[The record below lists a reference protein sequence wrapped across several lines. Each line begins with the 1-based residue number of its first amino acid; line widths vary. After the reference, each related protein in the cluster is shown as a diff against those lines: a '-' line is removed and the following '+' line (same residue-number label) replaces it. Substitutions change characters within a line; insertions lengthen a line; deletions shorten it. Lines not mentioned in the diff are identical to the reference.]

1 MANKKLKGLV
11 LEIGGDTTKLVD
23 SLKVPEKECSDLQSK
38 LKSVNQMLK
47 FDPTNTE
54 LLAQKQR
61 LLKEQI
67 SSTEDKLKL
76 LKETQRQF
84 IADGGNVDS
93 SQYIALQQ
101 EIQKTES
108 NLKRLKSEQSGV
120 SAELEA
126 FGKKLEQTGDKIE
139 TMGKKVAPVSAAVGA
154 GLTVATKNA
163 SDFEDGMAKMST
175 LFDTT
180 QTSVKDLSEEF
191 IKLSNETGKG
201 ATELAEA
208 GYQALSASVPIQ
220 NVGKFV
226 KTSAELAKVG
236 FTDTSTAVD
245 VLTTAINAYGL
256 SANDADKIAN
266 NLVNTQNLG
275 KTTVNEL
282 ASSMGKIIP
291 TASSM
296 GVNLNNLCT
305 VYAEMTKQGIA
316 TAEATTYAN
325 EMLNE
330 IGDSG
335 SAVAG
340 ILQQETGESFQQLMA
355 DGNSLGDVLQI
366 LKDYAERTGTNFNE
380 LWSSTSAGKAALAIT
395 NSGAEE
401 FNNTL
406 QTMATSTDV
415 LGEGLDKLSTPS
427 AKAKK
432 AMNQLKNDAM
442 ELGQVILESVAPII
456 EQLAEQIEV
465 FTNWFSNLDPSIKQ
479 VIVVVLAMIAA
490 LGPALIFVGK
500 ICKGISSIIS
510 LVGTIGPALSS
521 LSSFLS
527 PIISGIGSALSGL
540 FGLIMA
546 NPVVAVIVGIVAVIA
561 VLWAK
566 CEWFRDGVTNLI
578 NQVRDLF
585 VNGWNSFKQAWND
598 GIANLKNK
606 IDTFFQNL
614 GEGFSNS
621 LNGLST
627 WIGNFIGGI
636 KQWGSDLVQK
646 GKNAVRGFVNSIG
659 DKLGG
664 LGDEALTWGSHMING
679 FISGIKSRIG
689 SLISTVT
696 SIPKK
701 IRKLLHF
708 SRPDEGPLRDY
719 ETWMPDM
726 MDGLAQG
733 IKANQYKVANAM
745 KDVASMMDVNAYSSA
760 NVTKALNSTNTTT
773 INLNVVSEL
782 DGRQVAKSVAK
793 SVTRSTSSRLAFQG
807 V

>member
-23 SLKVPEKECSDLQSK
+23 SLKGPEKECSDLQSK

-335 SAVAG
+335 STVAG

-442 ELGQVILESVAPII
+442 ELGQVILESIAPII
-456 EQLAEQIEV
+456 EQLAVQIEA
-465 FTNWFSNLDPSIKQ
+465 FTNWFSALDPNIKQ

-490 LGPALIFVGK
+490 LGPVLIFVGK

-510 LVGTIGPALSS
+510 LVGTIGPSLSS
-521 LSSFLS
+521 LNSFIS

-546 NPVVAVIVGIVAVIA
+546 NPVAAVIVGIVAVIA

-689 SLISTVT
+689 NLISTVT

-726 MDGLAQG
+726 MDGLTQG
-733 IKANQYKVANAM
+733 IKSNQYKVANAM

>member
-23 SLKVPEKECSDLQSK
+23 SLKKPEKECSDLQSK

-47 FDPTNTE
+47 FDPTNTD

-84 IADGGNVDS
+84 ISEGGDVDS
-93 SQYIALQQ
+93 KQYIALQQ

-108 NLKRLKSEQSGV
+108 NLKRLNSETTDL
-120 SAELEA
+120 SANMQA
-126 FGKKLEQTGDKIE
+126 ISIKAKDVGDKF
-139 TMGKKVAPVSAAVGA
+139 TSVGKEVSKASAVAVGA
-154 GLTVATKNA
+154 GVASYKAWTEVDEAMDSVAAGTGATGKQLEKLQDIAKNVYRRMPVDIKTTGNAVADVNTRLNLQGKELEKATEQFLKYAEVNGTDVSSSIESVAKAMADANIPSSELNDVLDALTSA
-163 SDFEDGMAKMST
+163 S
-175 LFDTT
+175 
-180 QTSVKDLSEEF
+180 QTS
-191 IKLSNETGKG
+191 
-201 ATELAEA
+201 
-208 GYQALSASVPIQ
+208 
-220 NVGKFV
+220 
-226 KTSAELAKVG
+226 
-236 FTDTSTAVD
+236 
-245 VLTTAINAYGL
+245 GL
-256 SANDADKIAN
+256 SVD
-266 NLVNTQNLG
+266 T
-275 KTTVNEL
+275 L
-282 ASSMGKIIP
+282 ASSLSQNGVQMRALGFNTKETIALLA
-291 TASSM
+291 TM
-296 GVNLNNLCT
+296 EQNGVNSSVVLTGMKKAMQNYSSAGKDANVELNNLF
-305 VYAEMTKQGIA
+305 QGIQDG
-316 TAEATTYAN
+316 TV
-325 EMLNE
+325 
-330 IGDSG
+330 
-335 SAVAG
+335 SA
-340 ILQQETGESFQQLMA
+340 S
-355 DGNSLGDVLQI
+355 
-366 LKDYAERTGTNFNE
+366 
-380 LWSSTSAGKAALAIT
+380 
-395 NSGAEE
+395 
-401 FNNTL
+401 
-406 QTMATSTDV
+406 
-415 LGEGLDKLSTPS
+415 
-427 AKAKK
+427 
-432 AMNQLKNDAM
+432 DAM
-442 ELGQVILESVAPII
+442 EVFGNKAGASLYQYIQEGKLNYQDLLQIIQNSNGQLDASYEAMLDPMDQAKVAMNNLKQVGADLFDQIQATLAPMI
-456 EQLAEQIEV
+456 QALAETLQK
-465 FTNWFSNLDPSIKQ
+465 FSQWFGALDPNVQQFI
-479 VIVVVLAMIAA
+479 VIVGLVVAA
-490 LGPALIFVGK
+490 LGPVLIFIGQICTGVGK
-500 ICKGISSIIS
+500 IIEI
-510 LVGTIGPALSS
+510 VG
-521 LSSFLS
+521 FLGEFLAPVFS
-527 PIISGIGSALSGL
+527 AIGSGLNALW
-540 FGLIMA
+540 GLILA
-546 NPVVAVIVGIVAVIA
+546 NPVIAIVVGIIAVIA
-561 VLWAK
+561 LLWTK
-566 CEWFRDGVTNLI
+566 CEWFRNGVTNLI

-614 GEGFSNS
+614 GEGFANS

-636 KQWGSDLVQK
+636 KQWGSDLIQK

-679 FISGIKSRIG
+679 FISGIQSRIG

-726 MDGLAQG
+726 MDGLTQG

>member
-23 SLKVPEKECSDLQSK
+23 SLKKPEKECSDLQSK

-335 SAVAG
+335 STVAG

-432 AMNQLKNDAM
+432 AMNQLKNDAI
-442 ELGQVILESVAPII
+442 ELGQVILESIAPII
-456 EQLAEQIEV
+456 EQLAEQIEA
-465 FTNWFSNLDPSIKQ
+465 FTNWFSNLDPNIKQ

-490 LGPALIFVGK
+490 LGPVLIFVGK

-510 LVGTIGPALSS
+510 LVGTIGPSLSS
-521 LSSFLS
+521 LNSFLS

-585 VNGWNSFKQAWND
+585 VNGWNSFKQSWND

-646 GKNAVRGFVNSIG
+646 GKNAVRGFINSIG

-679 FISGIKSRIG
+679 FISGIQSRIG

-701 IRKLLHF
+701 IRRLLHF
-708 SRPDEGPLRDY
+708 TRPDEGPLRDY

-726 MDGLAQG
+726 MDGLSQG
-733 IKANQYKVANAM
+733 IKANEYKVIDAM
-745 KDVASMMDVNAYSSA
+745 KNVASMMDVNAYSSA